1 MIRADAEEVLSGGNM
16 APVVRVGD
24 TVRRE
29 TGEWTPAVH
38 LLLRTLADVG
48 IDKVPHV
55 LGLDEKGREALS
67 FVQGEVLADAPPA
80 VRWSE
85 DILVA
90 AARLLRLIHD
100 ASVPLVAR
108 DDLVWRSPSRTP
120 AEVVCHNDFAPY
132 NLIVRGGEL
141 AGVIDFDFA
150 APGSRLRDLAYLAY
164 RIVPFAEDA
173 ADALALERD
182 GRLARLID
190 AYAVPFAPTDVVA
203 VAAERLDDLTAFT
216 RARARETGRAD
227 LVAHAAMYERDAAR
241 LRDRA

>member
-1 MIRADAEEVLSGGNM
+1 MSRADAEEVLSGGNT
-16 APVVRVGD
+16 APVVRIGD

-38 LLLRTLADVG
+38 LLLRTLADAG
-48 IDKVPHV
+48 IDEVPRV

-67 FVQGEVLADAPPA
+67 FVHGEVLADAAPV
-80 VRWSE
+80 VRWSD

-100 ASVPLVAR
+100 ASVPLAAR
-108 DDLVWRSPSRTP
+108 DDLVWRSPRRTP
-120 AEVVCHNDFAPY
+120 AEVICHNDFAPY
-132 NLIVRGGEL
+132 NLIVRNGAL

-150 APGSRLRDLAYLAY
+150 APGPRLWDLAYLAY

-173 ADALALERD
+173 ADTSALERD
-182 GRLARLID
+182 DRLARLID
-190 AYAVPFAPTDVVA
+190 AYDVAFAPMDVVT
-203 VAAERLDDLTAFT
+203 VAADRLDDLAAFT
-216 RARARETGRAD
+216 RARAHETGRAAF
-227 LVAHAAMYERDAAR
+227 VAHAAMYERDAAR